1 MNDKNYTLL
10 LIAFAL
16 VIVFGLTMYSVF
28 DAPKYNHVQAVLLSS
43 EVAIP
48 VNVAESFVTEE
59 TETEATQGSGY
70 VININTASVNE
81 LMELDEIGASKAQAI
96 VDYRNQN
103 GGFRDVYEL
112 AKVSGISV
120 RIVEINLHRITV

>member
-28 DAPKYNHVQAVLLSS
+28 DAPKYNPVQAVLLSS

-48 VNVAESFVTEE
+48 VNVAEIISKSSH
-59 TETEATQGSGY
+59 GS
-70 VININTASVNE
+70 
-81 LMELDEIGASKAQAI
+81 
-96 VDYRNQN
+96 
-103 GGFRDVYEL
+103 L
-112 AKVSGISV
+112 AFQSEK
-120 RIVEINLHRITV
+120 TDCFK